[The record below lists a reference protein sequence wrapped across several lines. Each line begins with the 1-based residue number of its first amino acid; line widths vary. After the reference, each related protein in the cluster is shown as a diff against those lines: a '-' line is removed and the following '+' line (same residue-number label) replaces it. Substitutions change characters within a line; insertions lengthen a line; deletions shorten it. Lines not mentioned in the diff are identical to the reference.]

1 MAYSR
6 NGCFEMSRGQ
16 LAFSLVLALSLIGV
30 LADSVLKLAS
40 SQRNVVFSKWFFAG
54 LFLSLTFAIGW
65 MFLMRVMKLATA
77 GVLYGVLSAL
87 LLCLIGVI
95 FFDERLSGTEIA
107 GIAAATVAIVLL
119 GSVPE

>member
-1 MAYSR
+1 
-6 NGCFEMSRGQ
+6 MSRGQ